1 MTTEKVSE
9 LKRELCNYLIQHN
22 LVKPGDM
29 IVHSYTNNRLNNI
42 RPINTIQN
50 TNNEISATLTTR
62 PDTLG
67 ICVEYEE
74 KIPSSKIEE
83 L

>member
-1 MTTEKVSE
+1 MTTEKVSD

-29 IVHSYTNNRLNNI
+29 IVHSYTNNRLNNLK
-42 RPINTIQN
+42 PINTIQN
-50 TNNEISATLTTR
+50 TNNEISAT
-62 PDTLG
+62 G

-74 KIPSSKIEE
+74 EISSSKTEE